1 MTMYQDKYSRPL
13 KETAKEVLTN
23 YDKKNEMAGTQ
34 ERPVD
39 KQSIKMT
46 SVLTAE
52 KYKDSTY
59 KFLTNFSEGP

>member
-1 MTMYQDKYSRPL
+1 
-13 KETAKEVLTN
+13 
-23 YDKKNEMAGTQ
+23 MAGTQ